1 MSEEEKKIIK
11 GCIAGDKA
19 CQKRLYLEYGPM
31 IKGICARYAA
41 NAEDAEDLFHDTFL
55 FILVNFPNYN
65 KITSLG
71 AWLRRITINKAIDY
85 YRKTERQRTTSLED
99 LTHEPGADAAPLNEP
114 LTMPQLVGFI
124 NELPDKYRT
133 AFNLYVID
141 GYEQEEIMSI
151 MDESSTNVRTLIFRA
166 RNILQKKI
174 QQYLNHEEFSI

>member
-1 MSEEEKKIIK
+1 MCTIPRQVDGIAAQSEIHIGTE
-11 GCIAGDKA
+11 
-19 CQKRLYLEYGPM
+19 LL
-31 IKGICARYAA
+31 
-41 NAEDAEDLFHDTFL
+41 LFHDTFL
-55 FILVNFPNYN
+55 FILVNFPSYH

-85 YRKTERQRTTSLED
+85 YRKTERQRTASLED
-99 LTHEPGADAAPLNEP
+99 LTLEPGADAAPLNEL
-114 LTMPQLVGFI
+114 LTMPQLVGLI

-141 GYEQEEIMSI
+141 GYEQEEIVSI

>member
-1 MSEEEKKIIK
+1 MTEEEKVIIK

-41 NAEDAEDLFHDTFL
+41 NAEDADDLFHDTFL
-55 FILVNFPNYN
+55 FILVNFPSYH

-99 LTHEPGADAAPLNEP
+99 LPHDPGANTVPLDEP
-114 LTMPQLVGFI
+114 LSMPQLVSII

-141 GYEQEEIMSI
+141 GYDQEEIMSI
-151 MDESSTNVRTLIFRA
+151 MNESHTNVRTLIFRA
-166 RNILQKKI
+166 RSILQKKI